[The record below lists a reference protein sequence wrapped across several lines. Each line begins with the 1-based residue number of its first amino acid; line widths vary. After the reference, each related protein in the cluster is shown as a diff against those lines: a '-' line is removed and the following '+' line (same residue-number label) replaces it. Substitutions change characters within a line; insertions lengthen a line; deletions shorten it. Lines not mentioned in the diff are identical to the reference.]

1 MATGQNKGHGGKAR
15 GVVVKSLA
23 ERRRELGRPIVIE
36 QAKQLSREPGGGFT
50 VLEGGLK
57 EGLAFR
63 DQRGQTTGGGGA
75 QRLAF
80 LFEQGA
86 AVLRLFDLLMPVIGA
101 AVGSDFGGAV
111 EQAHVGGRCDQGQ
124 GATEGAGRHGIIVEV
139 KADPEGF
146 IRRDRA
152 HHVAGERVSGKRE

>member
-1 MATGQNKGHGGKAR
+1 TGQNKGHGGKAR

-111 EQAHVGGRCDQGQ
+111 EQAHGGGE
-124 GATEGAGRHGIIVEV
+124 ATKVRARP
-139 KADPEGF
+139 KARGGPG
-146 IRRDRA
+146 
-152 HHVAGERVSGKRE
+152 

>member
-1 MATGQNKGHGGKAR
+1 MLEGLREGRGQFR
-15 GVVVKSLA
+15 GA
-23 ERRRELGRPIVIE
+23 IVIQ
-36 QAKQLSREPGGGFT
+36 QAKKLGGERGGRFT
-50 VLEGGLK
+50 ALKGGLQ

-111 EQAHVGGRCDQGQ
+111 EQAHGGGE
-124 GATEGAGRHGIIVEV
+124 ATKVRARP
-139 KADPEGF
+139 KARGGTE
-146 IRRDRA
+146 
-152 HHVAGERVSGKRE
+152 